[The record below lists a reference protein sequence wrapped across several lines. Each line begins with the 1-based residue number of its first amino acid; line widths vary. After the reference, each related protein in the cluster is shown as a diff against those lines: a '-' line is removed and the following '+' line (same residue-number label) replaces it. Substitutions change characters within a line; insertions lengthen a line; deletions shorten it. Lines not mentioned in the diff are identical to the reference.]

1 MQSFPQPLSTQEE
14 EHLLQGMQE
23 GDLSCRNR
31 LIEHNLR
38 LVAHV
43 VKKYSNTIYEADD
56 LLSIGTIGL
65 IKAVDSFNKEKGIRL
80 ATYAS
85 RCIEN
90 ELLMLMRSSKKQSKE
105 VSLFDPIGS
114 DKEGN
119 TIQLLDICVAEEPDI
134 VERMEEQ
141 QKLGK
146 LREHIDKVLTERE
159 KEIIT
164 LRYGMTDGRE
174 VTQREIAE
182 KLNISRSYVS
192 RIEKKAL
199 KKLKAAYG

>member
-14 EHLLQGMQE
+14 DHLLQGMRE

-43 VKKYSNTIYEADD
+43 VKKYSNTMYETDD
-56 LLSIGTIGL
+56 LISIGTIGL

-90 ELLMLMRSSKKQSKE
+90 ELLMLIRSSKKQSKE
-105 VSLFDPIGS
+105 VSLFEPVGS

-119 TIQLLDICVAEEPDI
+119 SIQLLDICVSEDPDV

-146 LREHIDKVLTERE
+146 LREYIDKVLTERE
-159 KEIIT
+159 REIIF
-164 LRYGMTDGRE
+164 LRYGMKDGRE

-199 KKLKAAYG
+199 KKLKAAYS